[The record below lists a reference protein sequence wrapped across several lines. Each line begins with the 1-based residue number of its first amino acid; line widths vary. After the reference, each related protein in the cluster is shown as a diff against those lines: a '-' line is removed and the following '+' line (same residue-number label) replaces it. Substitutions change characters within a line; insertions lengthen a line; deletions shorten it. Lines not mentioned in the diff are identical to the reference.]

1 MGTLAVEVVNLLQNF
16 HMRFSD
22 TQLRLRTDGTQV
34 SSKYIREGVPY
45 GYESYKKLRIRT
57 TRGYGAGTSE
67 LVPDNTP
74 ATHQK
79 QTSSACGQW
88 VVSNMGEGFINA
100 TLTRR
105 ILPTKKRCLS
115 R

>member
-34 SSKYIREGVPY
+34 SSKYLLERVPY

-57 TRGYGAGTSE
+57 TREYGAMTSE

-74 ATHQK
+74 ATHQR
-79 QTSSACGQW
+79 QTSSACSQY
-88 VVSNMGEGFINA
+88 VA
-100 TLTRR
+100 T
-105 ILPTKKRCLS
+105 PFSVQMKKTLLS
-115 R
+115 AIWEKGLLIGDIS